1 MEQNT
6 AEVLSVVINA
16 IGVGILIFVA
26 RVIQP
31 MMDAMDPDA
40 FRSFLNALNR
50 QAMRDPF
57 SVTVATLPLIAF
69 ILYVAC
75 YGVGHL
81 WFIAGFVAWIIGS
94 AITKI
99 VNLPIY
105 NSAARSTSIPPDLLR
120 RQCARLRL
128 GNGLRA
134 WITLISVIL
143 MSCQFGVLPVLAVL
157 PASAAISFPLS
168 LMARSFASRQT

>member
-6 AEVLSVVINA
+6 AEVLIVVINA

-81 WFIAGFVAWIIGS
+81 WFIAGFVAWIIG
-94 AITKI
+94 
-99 VNLPIY
+99 NLPIY